1 MSSGGAELV
10 KCVKIEKEKA
20 QKVKNELIDA
30 GLLDR
35 GYKPDSSG
43 EFVFFPVKGK
53 MKGCALF
60 EKKLKKIN
68 RKPNS
73 LTEAL
78 AGVLKPGEIEAVV
91 TSFDV
96 LGELA
101 IVEIPGELERKKK
114 EIGEAV
120 MKVHKNVRTVATKMG
135 PMEGEFRVRKLEVI
149 AGKKKT
155 ETIYRESGCSFLLD
169 PAKVYFSPR
178 LSFERERIAGLIKPG
193 ERVLVMFAGVGPFAI
208 VASKRNPLAEI
219 SAIELNPAA
228 FDYMVKNIKLNRL
241 EGRVNPVF
249 GDVREVV
256 PILFEG
262 WADRV
267 LMPLPKG
274 AEEFLDVALKA
285 AKKGAV
291 IHVYTFTKVDDEKK
305 KANEVVEKI
314 RRFGR
319 KTKLLNFR
327 TVRPFAPHVDQIAV
341 DIEVV

>member
-1 MSSGGAELV
+1 MSSGGVELT

-20 QKVKNELIDA
+20 QKVKDELIDT

-35 GYKPDSSG
+35 GYKPDSSS

-53 MKGCALF
+53 MDGCALF

-78 AGVLKPGEIEAVV
+78 AGVLKPDEIGAVV

-101 IVEIPGELERKKK
+101 IVEIPGGLVKKRK

-120 MKVHKNVRTVATKMG
+120 MEVHKNVRTVAAKMG
-135 PMEGEFRVRKLEVI
+135 PMEGKFRVRKLEVI

-155 ETIYRESGCSFLLD
+155 ETVYRESGCSFLLD

-193 ERVLVMFAGVGPFAI
+193 ERVLVMFAGVGPFAV

-228 FDYMVKNIKLNRL
+228 FEYMVKNIKLNRL

-256 PILFEG
+256 PVLFEG

-274 AEEFLDVALKA
+274 AEEFLDVALEA

-291 IHVYTFTKVDDEKK
+291 IHVYCFARVGEEKK
-305 KANEVVEKI
+305 KANEI
-314 RRFGR
+314 ARRIGELGR
-319 KTKLLNFR
+319 KARLLNFR

-341 DIEVV
+341 DVLVE